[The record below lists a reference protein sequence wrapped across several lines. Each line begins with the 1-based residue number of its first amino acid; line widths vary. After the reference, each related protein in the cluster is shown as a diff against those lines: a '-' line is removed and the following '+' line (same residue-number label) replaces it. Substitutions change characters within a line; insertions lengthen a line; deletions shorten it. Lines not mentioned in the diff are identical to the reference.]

1 MARRSGLFAVS
12 VTALALVPLLGLS
25 AARAQS
31 SAAPLDQSGEIN
43 FEGRVTQY
51 RIRNLPVSS
60 FPDLPLAIAAALIS
74 RGCIIPQTYEAKRPE
89 NVIHGSFE
97 RPGSVDWAVLCF
109 TDGSRIALLVFFAS
123 GSADAPKVLDS
134 ASWMLCLEPRNGS
147 GELGFGWGIDPAS
160 PRRIHDA
167 QAAMPHRPPAPDHDA
182 IADTT
187 IDRGT
192 VYHLYRNGAWET
204 VPTE

>member
-1 MARRSGLFAVS
+1 MALRSRLFAIS
-12 VTALALVPLLGLS
+12 VIALALVPLLEPGT
-25 AARAQS
+25 ARAQGS
-31 SAAPLDQSGEIN
+31 PASLDQTGQVN
-43 FEGRVTQY
+43 FEGRATPY

-60 FPDLPLAIAAALIS
+60 FPDLPSAIAAALTR

-89 NVIHGSFE
+89 NVIHASLERSGSN
-97 RPGSVDWAVLCF
+97 DWAVLCS
-109 TDGSRIALLVFFAS
+109 TEGHIALLVFFA
-123 GSADAPKVLDS
+123 
-134 ASWMLCLEPRNGS
+134 NGS
-147 GELGFGWGIDPAS
+147 PDSPAILTTSSWQRHLSPHGATGELGFDWGIDPAS

-192 VYHLYRNGAWET
+192 VYHLYRNGAWEMA
-204 VPTE
+204 PTE